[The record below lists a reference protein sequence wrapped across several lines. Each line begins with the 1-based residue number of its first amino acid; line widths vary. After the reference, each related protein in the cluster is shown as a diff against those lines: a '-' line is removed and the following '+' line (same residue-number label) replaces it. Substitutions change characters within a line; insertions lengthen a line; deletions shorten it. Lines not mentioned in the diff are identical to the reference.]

1 MGKAKVGAGGIE
13 YIQGAIKR
21 PVKKDG
27 HSHGNYV
34 IMTHREAPT
43 QNPNCQRFYVK
54 DSDAYKRTTPV
65 SADELA
71 VRTRFATIS
80 AQVAQRAKDI
90 NTYPADY
97 RQFQAQKDTPGGAKT
112 FKAYLWRLLGA
123 VYDDNQG

>member
-1 MGKAKVGAGGIE
+1 MAIVKWNTAIEFVKGAL
-13 YIQGAIKR
+13 KK
-21 PVKKDG
+21 PKKKDG
-27 HSHGNYV
+27 HSHGSYL
-34 IMTHREAPT
+34 IGTHREAPT
-43 QNPNCQRFYVK
+43 SNPHCTRAYTREA
-54 DSDAYKRTTPV
+54 DDYKRTTPI

-90 NTYPADY
+90 STYPADY

-112 FKAYLWRLLGA
+112 FKAYLWKLLGA